1 MDGKQIYEEVK
12 RENVPFFEWSKWI
25 EQRFEKELF
34 DQMYRK
40 NKRQTVQLVSKI
52 PGSVRI

>member
-1 MDGKQIYEEVK
+1 MDGKQVYEEVMK
-12 RENVPFFEWSKWI
+12 EKVPFFEWSKWI

-40 NKRQTVQLVSKI
+40 NKR
-52 PGSVRI
+52 